1 MIYFQENIYFFP
13 FKLGFGS
20 MTPKKRTL
28 MATLLVG
35 IDFKNV
41 SLLFEIRMGK
51 ITHPRSKKKKIAIFI
66 DTKSTWAITFHAVVL
81 VFDPFL
87 AMVPLV

>member
-1 MIYFQENIYFFP
+1 MSYFFQKKHKFLS

-20 MTPKKRTL
+20 MTPKKQTL

-41 SLLFEIRMGK
+41 SLLFEFHMG
-51 ITHPRSKKKKIAIFI
+51 TLGAKK
-66 DTKSTWAITFHAVVL
+66 
-81 VFDPFL
+81 
-87 AMVPLV
+87 

>member
-1 MIYFQENIYFFP
+1 MDHAILTKLIGLVDKTLKMIYFSRKHKFSP

-28 MATLLVG
+28 MAALLVG

-41 SLLFEIRMGK
+41 SLLFEIHIGK
-51 ITHPRSKKKKIAIFI
+51 ITHLRS
-66 DTKSTWAITFHAVVL
+66 
-81 VFDPFL
+81 
-87 AMVPLV
+87 

>member
-1 MIYFQENIYFFP
+1 MGHAILTKLIGLVDKTLKMIYFSRIYSFSP

-28 MATLLVG
+28 MAAPLVG

-41 SLLFEIRMGK
+41 LLLFESHISH
-51 ITHPRSKKKKIAIFI
+51 IVSVIAVQSG
-66 DTKSTWAITFHAVVL
+66 T
-81 VFDPFL
+81 
-87 AMVPLV
+87 

>member
-1 MIYFQENIYFFP
+1 MGHAILTKLMGLVDKTVKIFYFSRKHSFSP

-28 MATLLVG
+28 MAALLVG

-41 SLLFEIRMGK
+41 SLLFEIHMGK
-51 ITHPRSKKKKIAIFI
+51 ITHPRS
-66 DTKSTWAITFHAVVL
+66 
-81 VFDPFL
+81 
-87 AMVPLV
+87 